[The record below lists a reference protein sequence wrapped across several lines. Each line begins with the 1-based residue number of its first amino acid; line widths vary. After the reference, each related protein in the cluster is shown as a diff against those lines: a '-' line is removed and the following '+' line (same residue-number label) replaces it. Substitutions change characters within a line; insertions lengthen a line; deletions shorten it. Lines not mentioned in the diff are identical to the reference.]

1 MVEFLK
7 KQITKNRGF
16 SDATSYKRGDARE
29 RERVALPSQLRRT
42 FAFSH
47 ARSIARRKPP
57 ATKADFFLQRQILW
71 DRLGWDMSKKF
82 RTYSGS
88 VKLYAFFCIKEK
100 QWDGHL
106 SQQLLRKS
114 VAIEKHVRYMCLH
127 THYTMLLRIA
137 CNF

>member
-1 MVEFLK
+1 MTQRHINAGTQE
-7 KQITKNRGF
+7 RGSERRSPF
-16 SDATSYKRGDARE
+16 SFAA
-29 RERVALPSQLRRT
+29 PSLSRT
-42 FAFSH
+42 FARLH
-47 ARSIARRKPP
+47 EENRQ
-57 ATKADFFLQRQILW
+57 LQRQTSFYKGRFCETVSVEICL
-71 DRLGWDMSKKF
+71 RKF
-82 RTYSGS
+82 RTSSGS

-100 QWDGHL
+100 QRDGHP